1 MRQLRTF
8 LLLILFLHS
17 KIGVALNVHYC
28 GGHIAV
34 ISWAFAVENCGMEQE
49 PSSSDAP
56 RFSGK
61 HCCDD
66 DLVVEQ
72 NSNDQNKQEVEQPF
86 STVAHTE
93 TLWLKKSTLA
103 VNGLVLTNKPP
114 PPKLKA
120 YLVNCAYI
128 FYA

>member
-1 MRQLRTF
+1 MRRLRTF

-28 GGHIAV
+28 GEQVAV
-34 ISWAFAVENCGMEQE
+34 ISWAFDAENCGMEKE
-49 PSSSDAP
+49 PSSNDALH
-56 RFSGK
+56 FSGK

-72 NSNDQNKQEVEQPF
+72 NSNDQNKQEVEQFF
-86 STVAHTE
+86 SILAQKKTS
-93 TLWLKKSTLA
+93 WLKKRDLA
-103 VNGLVLTNKPP
+103 GNGVVLSDKPP

-120 YLVNCAYI
+120 YRVNCAYI
-128 FYA
+128 FYE